1 MASDF
6 KLISYQKKD
15 HLHLKLRGEFDGS
28 SALELINALKQKS
41 TNLHGILV
49 DTNDLK
55 VIHSFGREVF
65 EKKIRA
71 TQRRCLRM
79 IFTGKYKH
87 LFET

>member
-6 KLISYQKKD
+6 KLISCQKRD
-15 HLHLKLRGEFDGS
+15 RLHLKLRGEFDGS
-28 SALELINALKQKS
+28 SALELINTLNEKRN
-41 TNLHGILV
+41 NLHGILV

-65 EKKIRA
+65 EKKIR
-71 TQRRCLRM
+71 TTKRRCIRM